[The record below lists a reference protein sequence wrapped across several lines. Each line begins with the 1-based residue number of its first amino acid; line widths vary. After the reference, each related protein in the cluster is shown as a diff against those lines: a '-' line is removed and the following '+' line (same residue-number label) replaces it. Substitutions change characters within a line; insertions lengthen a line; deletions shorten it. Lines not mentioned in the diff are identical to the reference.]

1 MAQNFNIANF
11 LHNLEQNQPKSRD
24 SKPKSDVKIEK
35 VYLSHPDW
43 QGKYQIL
50 PMVSAENGL
59 PMAFL
64 QRVREI
70 KLPRK
75 VTLNDGKE
83 IESVNWIKI
92 LPPEAYTMQ
101 SADGQ
106 TVSSLTSAD
115 EDLLRQEKSSFDIL

>member
-83 IESVNWIKI
+83 IERVNWIKI

-106 TVSSLTSAD
+106 TVS
-115 EDLLRQEKSSFDIL
+115 